1 MSDKLDLNTLSQQL
15 GIKLKPS
22 NSGDLQ
28 AQTSQPE
35 AVGIVALEADS
46 QPVETNPLFK
56 MLLLGGVLFGTVGF
70 GLIAM
75 LWGAGDN
82 PQHAKKA
89 DTLPKEQVAA
99 AVVDRQKE
107 VADLK
112 ASLVMNQQKLD
123 ATRLTAGKNPPETP
137 TPTATTTPT
146 TPTTTPTSTPTTVTP
161 TTESQVATRP
171 IAQQSIASATPKP
184 VATMQ
189 PSPQDTAQ
197 LAALDRAKQ
206 EETTQLAALNRA
218 KQQETAQLAALDRA
232 KQQETTQLA
241 ALNRAKQQETAQ
253 LATLRQSLQQGTN
266 QLAALDRAKQ
276 QGTAQ
281 LTTLRQSLQQ
291 GTGRL
296 ATLRQAGQQQATELG
311 GLTDLV
317 KKERQNLAGL
327 RQQRNST
334 NLAKTQ
340 SPLPTRVA
348 QRQTIAA
355 NYQRQTIATND
366 RPPTAPQPKMSWE
379 EASALASYGG
389 QESELTVNG
398 QNGTIQPVNS
408 VVNALATSPLLR
420 LPVGQVVGGRLV
432 TPFYTLIGGS
442 NGQQASQKTSA
453 TVTIDKAIEVGSGWS
468 LPAGTAIEFD
478 FQLADN
484 GMIQASSKKVIY
496 GNTQIPMLP
505 GAFVLTGNDNQPL
518 FAQIKEVN
526 SDKLAAADLNS
537 AIFGGAAEVGN
548 VLVNSGNNSSVSIG
562 GGTAISTTNNGN
574 PNILGAIFKGAFS
587 PLTQTQIS
595 RSQAIATRLE
605 KQSKVGY
612 LTPGT
617 TMQVYVAL
625 AATFQIPTD
634 NPLIQAS
641 NPFQTGTSYAPP
653 TRIGLISS
661 RFPADITLSSPPSAA
676 EMPTSTP
683 VITASSN
690 PDSSTPARPSVATPT
705 LQSPSTQPTV
715 TVNSTQGQLVIQ
727 SPRGI
732 PVQIDPIQLPQV
744 PSNVRSIFPR

>member
-15 GIKLKPS
+15 GIKLKQP

-35 AVGIVALEADS
+35 AASIVALEADS
-46 QPVETNPLFK
+46 QAVETNPFFK

-82 PQHAKKA
+82 TQQAKKA

-99 AVVDRQKE
+99 AVDRQKE

-123 ATRLTAGKNPPETP
+123 AATLTAAKNPTAAATP
-137 TPTATTTPT
+137 TNTPATTPT
-146 TPTTTPTSTPTTVTP
+146 TATPTTP
-161 TTESQVATRP
+161 AQVPARP
-171 IAQQSIASATPKP
+171 IVAQPSIASATTKP

-206 EETTQLAALNRA
+206 EETTQLAALR
-218 KQQETAQLAALDRA
+218 QS

-253 LATLRQSLQQGTN
+253 LAALDRAKQQETAQLASLRQSKQQETA

-281 LTTLRQSLQQ
+281 LAALRQSMQQ
-291 GTGRL
+291 GTGQL
-296 ATLRQAGQQQATELG
+296 TTLRQAGQQQATQLG

-317 KKERQNLAGL
+317 KKERQSLATL

-334 NLAKTQ
+334 NVAKIQ

-355 NYQRQTIATND
+355 NYQPRTS
-366 RPPTAPQPKMSWE
+366 PPPKMSWE

-389 QESELTVNG
+389 QAPEPAVNG
-398 QNGTIQPVNS
+398 QNGTIQPLNS
-408 VVNALATSPLLR
+408 IVNALAVSPLLR

-432 TPFYTLIGGS
+432 TPFYTLISSS

-453 TVTIDKAIEVGSGWS
+453 TVTIDKAIEVGSGWN
-468 LPAGTAIEFD
+468 LPTGTAIEFD

-484 GMIQASSKKVIY
+484 GMIQATSKKVTY
-496 GNTQIPMLP
+496 GNTEISIPP
-505 GAFVLTGNDNQPL
+505 GAFILTGKDNQPL

-548 VLVNSGNNSSVSIG
+548 VLVNSGSNSTVSIG
-562 GGTAISTTNNGN
+562 GGTAIATTNNGN

-625 AATFQIPTD
+625 AATFQIPTE

-641 NPFQTGTSYAPP
+641 NPFQTGASYAPTTKIALTP
-653 TRIGLISS
+653 LRL
-661 RFPADITLSSPPSAA
+661 PPDITLSSPA
-676 EMPTSTP
+676 EAVMPAQP
-683 VITASSN
+683 PAITALSN
-690 PDSSTPARPSVATPT
+690 PYSPTLAQPPGMATPAFPSLP
-705 LQSPSTQPTV
+705 TQPIV
-715 TVNSTQGQLVIQ
+715 TVNSTQGQVGIQ

-732 PVQIDPIQLPQV
+732 PVQVAPLQLPKI
-744 PSNVRSIFPR
+744 PTSVRSIFPN

>member
-1 MSDKLDLNTLSQQL
+1 
-15 GIKLKPS
+15 
-22 NSGDLQ
+22 
-28 AQTSQPE
+28 
-35 AVGIVALEADS
+35 
-46 QPVETNPLFK
+46 
-56 MLLLGGVLFGTVGF
+56 
-70 GLIAM
+70 
-75 LWGAGDN
+75 
-82 PQHAKKA
+82 
-89 DTLPKEQVAA
+89 
-99 AVVDRQKE
+99 
-107 VADLK
+107 
-112 ASLVMNQQKLD
+112 
-123 ATRLTAGKNPPETP
+123 
-137 TPTATTTPT
+137 
-146 TPTTTPTSTPTTVTP
+146 
-161 TTESQVATRP
+161 
-171 IAQQSIASATPKP
+171 
-184 VATMQ
+184 MQ
-189 PSPQDTAQ
+189 PSP
-197 LAALDRAKQ
+197 
-206 EETTQLAALNRA
+206 
-218 KQQETAQLAALDRA
+218 QETAQLAALERA

-241 ALNRAKQQETAQ
+241 ALERAKQQETTQLATLRQSRQQETAQLAALERAKQQETAQ
-253 LATLRQSLQQGTN
+253 LANLRQSKQQGTS
-266 QLAALDRAKQ
+266 QLAALERAKQ

-281 LTTLRQSLQQ
+281 LAALRQSLQQ
-291 GTGRL
+291 GTGQL
-296 ATLRQAGQQQATELG
+296 ATLRQTRQQQATQLG

-334 NLAKTQ
+334 NIAAKIQ

-355 NYQRQTIATND
+355 NYQRQTIAAND
-366 RPPTAPQPKMSWE
+366 RLPTAPPPKMSWE

-398 QNGTIQPVNS
+398 QNGTTQPVNS
-408 VVNALATSPLLR
+408 VVNALAISPLLR

-432 TPFYTLIGGS
+432 TPFYTLISSS

-453 TVTIDKAIEVGSGWS
+453 TVVIDKAIEVGSGWS

-484 GMIQASSKKVIY
+484 GMIQASSKKVTY
-496 GNTQIPMLP
+496 GNTEISMLP
-505 GAFVLTGNDNQPL
+505 GAFILTGNDNQPL

-548 VLVNSGNNSSVSIG
+548 VLVNSGNNSTVSIG
-562 GGTAISTTNNGN
+562 GGTAIATTNNGN
-574 PNILGAIFKGAFS
+574 PNILGAVFKGAFS

-641 NPFQTGTSYAPP
+641 NPFQTGASYAPT
-653 TRIGLISS
+653 TRIALIPS
-661 RFPADITLSSPPSAA
+661 RFPADITLSSPPSSEVIPAQT
-676 EMPTSTP
+676 PT
-683 VITASSN
+683 ITSSSN
-690 PDSSTPARPSVATPT
+690 PDSPT
-705 LQSPSTQPTV
+705 LAQPPATQSTV

-732 PVQIDPIQLPQV
+732 PVQITPTQLPQL
-744 PSNVRSIFPR
+744 PPNVRSIFPQ

>member
-15 GIKLKPS
+15 GIKLKHS

-35 AVGIVALEADS
+35 AAGIVALEADS
-46 QPVETNPLFK
+46 QAVETNPIFK
-56 MLLLGGVLFGTVGF
+56 MLLLGGVLFSTVGF

-82 PQHAKKA
+82 PQQAKKA
-89 DTLPKEQVAA
+89 NTLPKEQVAA
-99 AVVDRQKE
+99 AVDRQKE

-123 ATRLTAGKNPPETP
+123 ATQLTAAKNP
-137 TPTATTTPT
+137 TAAA
-146 TPTTTPTSTPTTVTP
+146 TPTTTPATTP
-161 TTESQVATRP
+161 TTETPTTQTPTTQTQVAARP
-171 IAQQSIASATPKP
+171 IAQQSIASATTKP

-206 EETTQLAALNRA
+206 EETTQLAAIN
-218 KQQETAQLAALDRA
+218 RA

-253 LATLRQSLQQGTN
+253 LAAINRAKQQETAQLATLRQSRQQGTA

-281 LTTLRQSLQQ
+281 LAALRQSLQQ
-291 GTGRL
+291 GTGQL
-296 ATLRQAGQQQATELG
+296 ATIRQAGQQQATQLG
-311 GLTDLV
+311 GLTDRV
-317 KKERQNLAGL
+317 QKERQSLAGL

-334 NLAKTQ
+334 NAVAKIQ

-355 NYQRQTIATND
+355 NYQRQTIAAND
-366 RPPTAPQPKMSWE
+366 RLPTAPQPKMSWE
-379 EASALASYGG
+379 EAAALASYGG

-432 TPFYTLIGGS
+432 TPFYTLIGGN

-505 GAFVLTGNDNQPL
+505 GAFILTGNDNQPL

-641 NPFQTGTSYAPP
+641 NPFQTGASYAPT
-653 TRIGLISS
+653 TRIALIPSK
-661 RFPADITLSSPPSAA
+661 FPPDMTLSSPSSAV
-676 EMPTSTP
+676 MPAQTP
-683 VITASSN
+683 VG
-690 PDSSTPARPSVATPT
+690 TPAF
-705 LQSPSTQPTV
+705 QSPPTQPIV
-715 TVNSTQGQLVIQ
+715 TVNTTQGQLAIQ

-732 PVQIDPIQLPQV
+732 PVQLPEL
-744 PSNVRSIFPR
+744 PPNVRSIFPR